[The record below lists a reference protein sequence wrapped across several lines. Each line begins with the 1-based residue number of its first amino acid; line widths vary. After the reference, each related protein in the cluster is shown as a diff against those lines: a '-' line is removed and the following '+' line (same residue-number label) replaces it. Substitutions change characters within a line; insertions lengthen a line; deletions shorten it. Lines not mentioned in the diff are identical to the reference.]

1 VAAVVSA
8 SRRTPATLAL
18 AAVAVALSV
27 APASAQSKATCP
39 ASIAPVKGGSGGFD
53 GGSRDGEPKYSPGEI
68 IVSLRRSATKA
79 QLACVAREL
88 GATIVDRGARSAGVG
103 GVRNTVVMSLP
114 AGMSVTATA
123 NRLNESRYRRIVHF
137 AQPDWIPQLKAQ
149 AVNDPGFKYQWGL
162 SNQMYVPANGEEAR
176 SAVFSWPSE
185 IAVGPPSFLLKR
197 RFSIGAARAWRVLK
211 GRPLSTAKVVVIDSG
226 VYAHDD
232 LTNVAPA
239 GTPGS
244 RIFRDDAASSRQR
257 LTVRADG
264 GTFRLVGSDAVPG
277 LGCPIR
283 HDAASAVVKAA
294 LQKPNVLCDA
304 ADPVSWEIS
313 VAATGGDYRV
323 NYKDRQQ
330 VAVERS
336 APIATGSGPD
346 EVAAAIQ
353 SGSNGKLVRGRE
365 FEAWRNARGRVVVTF
380 ADRNAEVTVTSISLV
395 NGAAS
400 GTVAADSWNPVRSVT
415 GKAGSQ
421 GGPGGP
427 YVVTF
432 TDPGTEAVTAEASAL
447 TGAGARVWVTRDAGS
462 RTEDQGR
469 WPCRQIDWRRVRDAN
484 GNKIP
489 KDPATYGTE
498 IACVDF
504 SHGTDVLGMVGA
516 TANNRIGIAGAAGPG
531 PARLWMLNPLGGLQ
545 TTAAAVDYAT
555 DELKAD
561 VVNMSLGWG
570 GRQPGRRPTTVL
582 PSFRAPDPIDPDI
595 VNEAFTNVPANNRT
609 LFVVAAG
616 NESGN
621 LNDPGPTDNALR
633 QNERGVDQ
641 YPCRPKDGG
650 TRSLLQMPDGT
661 YDRGNILCVGAVDW
675 FGRSAYFTN
684 WGRGVVDVGAPG
696 IAILGTGENNLFD
709 TGNGTS
715 YASPIVAGIAAMIYQ
730 AYPAIEPSVAKC
742 AILSSATSKPLPP
755 ASPVD
760 TAVSLPNDPPV
771 SDPFAAYAGARGN
784 APAQLPADGQ
794 AFTVQGMPQA
804 DEALSA
810 AGSLMDRVARAK
822 ARPGAFEM
830 PKCVQ
835 KRDKKKVWRDTPLWN

>member
-1 VAAVVSA
+1 MVSA
-8 SRRTPATLAL
+8 SRRLVPAALVGVSVAL
-18 AAVAVALSV
+18 AAAAVPTLAH
-27 APASAQSKATCP
+27 AKADCP

-53 GGSRDGEPKYSPGEI
+53 EGSRGGEPKYSPGEI

-88 GATIVDRGARSAGVG
+88 GATIVDRGARSAGIG

-185 IAVGPPSFLLKR
+185 IAVGPTSFLLKR
-197 RFSIGAARAWRVLK
+197 RFSIGAARAWRVLRGK
-211 GRPLSTAKVVVIDSG
+211 PLSTARVVVIDSG

-244 RIFRDDAASSRQR
+244 RIFRDDPGSSRQR
-257 LTVRADG
+257 LTVRATG
-264 GTFRLVGSDAVPG
+264 GTFRLASSDVGSY
-277 LGCPIR
+277 GCPIR
-283 HDAASAVVKAA
+283 HDAAGAVVKAA
-294 LQKPNVLCDA
+294 LQKPNILCVA
-304 ADPVSWEIS
+304 TDPVSWEIS
-313 VAATGGDYRV
+313 VTATSGDYRV
-323 NYKDRQQ
+323 NFKDRRQ
-330 VAVERS
+330 VVVERS
-336 APIATGSGPD
+336 TPIAAGSGPD

-353 SGSNGKLVRGRE
+353 AGSNGKLVRGRE
-365 FEAWRNARGRVVVTF
+365 FEVWNNSARRPVVTF
-380 ADRNAEVTVTSISLV
+380 ADRNAEVTVTSVSLL
-395 NGAAS
+395 NGAAP
-400 GTVAADSWNPVRSVT
+400 GMVTADSWTPVRSVT
-415 GKAGSQ
+415 GNGGRQ
-421 GGPGGP
+421 GEPGGP

-432 TDPGTEAVTAEASAL
+432 TDPGTPAVDADDSAL
-447 TGAGARVWVTRDAGS
+447 TGAAARVWVTRDAGS
-462 RTEDQGR
+462 RTEDHGR
-469 WPCRQIDWRRVRDAN
+469 WPCRMIDWRMVRDAR
-484 GNKIP
+484 GKKVP

-570 GRQPGRRPTTVL
+570 GRQPGGRPTTVL
-582 PSFRAPDPIDPDI
+582 PNFRDPDPVDPDI

-621 LNDPGPTDNALR
+621 LNDPGPTDNAFR
-633 QNERGVDQ
+633 AADRGADQ

-650 TRSLLQMPDGT
+650 TRSLLEMPDGT

-684 WGRGVVDVGAPG
+684 WGRGVVDLGAPG
-696 IAILGTGENNLFD
+696 IAILGTGENNLYD

-755 ASPVD
+755 ASPD
-760 TAVSLPNDPPV
+760 DRAVSLPGDPAV
-771 SDPFAAYAGARGN
+771 GWPFEAYAGARGN
-784 APAQLPADGQ
+784 APGQLPQDGQ

-822 ARPGAFEM
+822 ARPGAYEM
-830 PKCVQ
+830 PRCVQ
-835 KRDKKKVWRDTPLWN
+835 KRDKKKVWRDTPLWK